1 MVIIHYTRGNGLQEW
16 SPSYMKICY
25 LQFFE
30 EVGNRKVKLQNAIEP
45 VDKPRTTSATRFLT
59 LNVRPT
65 DG

>member
-1 MVIIHYTRGNGLQEW
+1 
-16 SPSYMKICY
+16 MKICY

>member
-1 MVIIHYTRGNGLQEW
+1 
-16 SPSYMKICY
+16 MKICY

-45 VDKPRTTSATRFLT
+45 VDKQELHLQQRLLT